1 LLVFLDLFF
10 AIFCPK
16 IACQAPKPPN
26 PLPDNNIR
34 VTKKFTQT
42 AIIEIVEKKTEK
54 PGPKRSGLFTLS
66 QINEDFTSSVTD
78 FKDFRTD
85 QKSKYK
91 SKVPAMKTLHSLMGG
106 GGASLPRRY
115 NRESSQNMPD
125 TKDDKADNRTALLNL
140 IATLSFKLGDF
151 TLASGKKSDY
161 YIDCRTTTLHAEG
174 GRLSGLV
181 LYDLIREHIP
191 QAEAVGGLTMGA
203 DPLVSNTASASA
215 WALADH
221 TEILELSRTL
231 ELGDEDPEP
240 VPTLIHG
247 FLVRKAE
254 KTHGTGR
261 KIEGF
266 LTPGAHVVIVD
277 DVCTTGGS
285 TITAIEAAREAG
297 MHVAGVLCLVD
308 REQGGRANIEA
319 ACNGAPF
326 IAVFTATE
334 VRAAHLAQQKK
345 RKKNERP

>member
-1 LLVFLDLFF
+1 M
-10 AIFCPK
+10 
-16 IACQAPKPPN
+16 
-26 PLPDNNIR
+26 
-34 VTKKFTQT
+34 
-42 AIIEIVEKKTEK
+42 
-54 PGPKRSGLFTLS
+54 S
-66 QINEDFTSSVTD
+66 
-78 FKDFRTD
+78 
-85 QKSKYK
+85 
-91 SKVPAMKTLHSLMGG
+91 AMKT
-106 GGASLPRRY
+106 
-115 NRESSQNMPD
+115 
-125 TKDDKADNRTALLNL
+125 DNRTALLDL

-191 QAEAVGGLTMGA
+191 NPEKIEAVGGLTMGA

-221 TEILELSRTL
+221 NEILELSSELDL
-231 ELGDEDPEP
+231 ETGSEP
-240 VPTLIHG
+240 PPTLIHG

-266 LTPGAHVVIVD
+266 LKKDANVVIVD

-297 MHVAGVLCLVD
+297 MTVAGVLCLVD

-319 ACNGAPF
+319 ACNGVPF
-326 IAVFTATE
+326 ISVYTATE
-334 VRAAHLAQQKK
+334 VRAAHIAQQKK
-345 RKKNERP
+345 K